1 MLVCVHSPISDA
13 VTGLVPQKV
22 GLGATDEQSLPAVNQ
37 AARAFSRSVGQG
49 WEGGAGLE
57 MRSWEDNAEA
67 ENSAA
72 KDEEVTRV
80 VGGFLPWKERVKG
93 FQAKPLETHL
103 PLVQT

>member
-37 AARAFSRSVGQG
+37 AARALSRSVGQG